1 MAVNE
6 DLNREY
12 MFASDAARYLQTTER
27 KISLYRRKG
36 LLKYGKLG
44 KNYVFKK
51 SWLDEFMEQWSGYDL
66 SNESKIKYAINA
78 QKWKDSHA

>member
-1 MAVNE
+1 MEPIN
-6 DLNREY
+6 DLHPEY
-12 MFASDAARYLQTTER
+12 MYADDAAKYLLTTER
-27 KISLYRRKG
+27 KISLYRRNG

-66 SNESKIKYAINA
+66 SNESKIKYAINVR
-78 QKWKDSHA
+78 KWKNSHA